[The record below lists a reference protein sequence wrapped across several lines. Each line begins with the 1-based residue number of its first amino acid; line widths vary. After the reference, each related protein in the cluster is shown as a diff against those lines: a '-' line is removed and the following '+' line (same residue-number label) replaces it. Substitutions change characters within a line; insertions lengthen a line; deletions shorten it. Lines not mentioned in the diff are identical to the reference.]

1 MWRSPMGVSVSFV
14 QQCICALTE
23 GNHQLFIWWGCVTV
37 GRSVIRTQRFFRKDV
52 LGSATS
58 KNVNGISTRSGL
70 CDFFF
75 SPINLHRA
83 NTSLLALPTEAF
95 CSDTGPVRTDE
106 TQWGIFTLHT
116 VFGLSDDDLDNL
128 TARPRACELLSY
140 CHEAFFAP
148 PLLALGIVR
157 SYEIRISYF
166 WIALLL
172 IWTCMLRGYYSSGF
186 KMYLPPSCLVQFV
199 NDISISAANGSWFLF
214 PLWPTGQVRLVTVP
228 FSCYFLR
235 CKAGKSASLLS
246 ALLVGGHH

>member
-1 MWRSPMGVSVSFV
+1 MRDLHFAYSVWTERWRPRQSH
-14 QQCICALTE
+14 CKTTCL
-23 GNHQLFIWWGCVTV
+23 W
-37 GRSVIRTQRFFRKDV
+37 
-52 LGSATS
+52 TS
-58 KNVNGISTRSGL
+58 K
-70 CDFFF
+70 
-75 SPINLHRA
+75 
-83 NTSLLALPTEAF
+83 
-95 CSDTGPVRTDE
+95 
-106 TQWGIFTLHT
+106 
-116 VFGLSDDDLDNL
+116 
-128 TARPRACELLSY
+128 LLSRGVF
-140 CHEAFFAP
+140 CP